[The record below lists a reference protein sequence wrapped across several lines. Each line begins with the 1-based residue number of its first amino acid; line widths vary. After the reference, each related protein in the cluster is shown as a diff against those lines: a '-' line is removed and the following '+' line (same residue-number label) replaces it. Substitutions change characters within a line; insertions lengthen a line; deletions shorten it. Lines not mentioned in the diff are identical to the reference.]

1 MDIRILTL
9 FPGMFHGPFDHSVV
23 GRAANRGLVRIQV
36 GDIRDHTHDNH
47 HTADD
52 YQYGGGPGMVMKP
65 GPIFEAVEDA
75 LSDFPGDVRDSV
87 PVVLLSPQGRR
98 LDQNVSADLASKPG
112 LVLICGHYEGVDE
125 RVREALATDDVS
137 IGDYVLTGGEL
148 AAMVVTDAVV
158 RLLPG
163 VVGSPE
169 SVLGDSITSGLL
181 QHPVYTRPP
190 VYRDLGV
197 PAGAPLRRPRR
208 GGPVAKGSG
217 PCSGPWKRGRT
228 SWTRPTSRTPTSGF
242 WPHTAIAEADLAGP
256 HERPARLAP

>member
-98 LDQNVSADLASKPG
+98 LDQKVAADLASKPG

-190 VYRDLGV
+190 AYRELGV
-197 PAGAPLRRPRR
+197 PPVLLSGDHGEVDRWRRERALLRTLEKRPDLLD
-208 GGPVAKGSG
+208 K
-217 PCSGPWKRGRT
+217 
-228 SWTRPTSRTPTSGF
+228 
-242 WPHTAIAEADLAGP
+242 ADLKDDDL
-256 HERPARLAP
+256 RFLAAQGYRRS

>member
-23 GRAANRGLVRIQV
+23 GRAVKRGLVRIQV
-36 GDIRDHTHDNH
+36 RDIRDHTYDSH

-65 GPIFEAVEDA
+65 EPIFEAVEDA
-75 LSDFPGDVRDSV
+75 LSDLPRGAPPDV

-98 LDQNVSADLASKPG
+98 LDQQVAAELASRPG

-125 RVREALATDDVS
+125 RVRQALATDDIS

-148 AAMVVTDAVV
+148 AAMVVADAVV

-169 SVLGDSITSGLL
+169 SVRGDSITSGLL

-197 PAGAPLRRPRR
+197 PPVLLSGDHGEVDRWRREQALLRTLEKRPDLLE
-208 GGPVAKGSG
+208 K
-217 PCSGPWKRGRT
+217 
-228 SWTRPTSRTPTSGF
+228 
-242 WPHTAIAEADLAGP
+242 ADL
-256 HERPARLAP
+256 EDDDLRFLASHGYRGS